1 MNAFTSFLKT
11 VAATGTPEQLGPG
24 ARRGSQ
30 FVLTGYKDA
39 VRTENVGDVWVQT
52 SSTNNQTGIKIVP
65 GGSFVFSAPLMD
77 DSDFWI
83 DVETAGDGVYVF
95 VLP

>member
-11 VAATGTPEQLGPG
+11 VAATGTPEQMGTG
-24 ARRGSQ
+24 TRKGRQ
-30 FVLTGYKDA
+30 FVVTGYKDA
-39 VRTENVGDVWVQT
+39 ARTENVGDVWIQT
-52 SSTNNQTGIKIVP
+52 VSTNNVTGIKITP
-65 GGSFVFSAPLMD
+65 GGTFVFSAVGLD